1 MSVNEEFQTT
11 NEELETSR
19 EELQSLN
26 EELTVL
32 NAQLQEA
39 LDQHKAIANDLEN
52 ILNSADLATLFLDEK
67 LNIRFFTPAAKL
79 LFSVIAADVGRPLAD
94 LAHHFA
100 DGNLLLDAKLVLT
113 NLAPVTREIEAEN
126 GAWYTCRV
134 LPYRTK
140 DSRIQGVVITF
151 ADVSARKQA
160 EDALNDAKLQA
171 ESANLG
177 KSRFLAAA
185 SHDLRQPLQTLSL
198 LQGLLAAKLQD
209 KDALQLVARSEEV
222 LATMSGMLNSL
233 LDINQLE
240 AGVIRPEIV
249 DFPINDL
256 LERLKAEFADYT
268 RTNGLGWRVRRCRF
282 HVRSDPRLLGQMIRN
297 LLSNAVKFTAKGG
310 VLLGCRR
317 RGDKLRIEVWDTG
330 LGIPEGQ
337 LRAIFEE
344 FHQIDNPARELNRG
358 LGLGLALVERLGDLL
373 DHTIHVRSRQ
383 GSGSVFAI
391 EVALAPDGRPV
402 AARSTEPEPQEIAVR
417 SGSILIVEDDPAL
430 REALELFL
438 RADGYRTA
446 TAADGNEAI
455 DLVARKDVRPDIVV
469 VDYNLPRGL
478 NGLQVMARLREMLG
492 HDVPALLLT
501 GDISTKTLSEIARQG
516 YSHRSKPI
524 SAEDLTR
531 LIQSLLPVRP

>member
-1 MSVNEEFQTT
+1 
-11 NEELETSR
+11 
-19 EELQSLN
+19 
-26 EELTVL
+26 
-32 NAQLQEA
+32 
-39 LDQHKAIANDLEN
+39 
-52 ILNSADLATLFLDEK
+52 
-67 LNIRFFTPAAKL
+67 
-79 LFSVIAADVGRPLAD
+79 
-94 LAHHFA
+94 
-100 DGNLLLDAKLVLT
+100 
-113 NLAPVTREIEAEN
+113 
-126 GAWYTCRV
+126 
-134 LPYRTK
+134 
-140 DSRIQGVVITF
+140 
-151 ADVSARKQA
+151 
-160 EDALNDAKLQA
+160 
-171 ESANLG
+171 
-177 KSRFLAAA
+177 
-185 SHDLRQPLQTLSL
+185 
-198 LQGLLAAKLQD
+198 
-209 KDALQLVARSEEV
+209 
-222 LATMSGMLNSL
+222 MSGMLNTL

-256 LERLKAEFADYT
+256 LERLKAEFAYYAQT
-268 RTNGLGWRVRRCRF
+268 HGLGWRVRPCRLY
-282 HVRSDPRLLGQMIRN
+282 VRSDPRLLEQMIRN
-297 LLSNAVKFTAKGG
+297 LLSNAVKFTTKGS

-330 LGIPEGQ
+330 IGIPKGQ
-337 LRAIFEE
+337 LRAIFKE

-373 DHTIHVRSRQ
+373 DHAIDVRSRQ

-391 EVALAPDGRPV
+391 EVALAPEGRPGRPV
-402 AARSTEPEPQEIAVR
+402 AAKSTEPEPKEIAAR

-446 TAADGNEAI
+446 AAADGNEAI

-492 HDVPALLLT
+492 REVPALLLT

-524 SAEDLTR
+524 KAEDLTQLIPRAVVTEVAELPLPLISVLGPGHRPQMTGMGYPALPTDFDGLGSVSLARVLER
-531 LIQSLLPVRP
+531 LFVSLELKQTSVVSDVWVADLPPSSRPCVNT